1 MSGGQPQKSTDQSAS
16 KASSNKPFLKLL
28 KQGPKDPLPATPP
41 IWMMRQAGR
50 YLPEYREV
58 RKQAGG
64 FLNLCYNPKNACE
77 VTLQPIRR
85 YGFDAA
91 ILFSDI
97 LVVPDALGQPVRFET
112 GEGPRLDPITDAA
125 GLAKLD
131 PLKTSKTYSSIY
143 ETVDRIKSEL
153 PDETTLIG
161 FCGAPFTVATYMIAG
176 RGTPDQAPARTLAY
190 RDPDLFQNMIDMLVD
205 SSIEYLR
212 GQIDAGAQVVQVFD
226 SWASVLP
233 DEEFQKWCLEPMVR
247 ICEALGQSHPL
258 TPIIGFPR
266 AVGPLYKPYL
276 EKTGV
281 NAIGCDTSLSLSYI
295 RDELQPHAVVQ
306 GNLDPMLLLNGGPQ
320 FENRVRKIIETLAGG
335 RHIFNLGHG
344 IIKETPL
351 KNVERLVELVRGS
364 AK

>member
-1 MSGGQPQKSTDQSAS
+1 MPGGQPNNSTKPNLSE
-16 KASSNKPFLKLL
+16 KPFLRILT
-28 KQGPKDPLPATPP
+28 QGANDPLPATPP
-41 IWMMRQAGR
+41 VWLMRQAGR

-64 FLNLCYNPKNACE
+64 FLNLCYHPERAAE

-97 LVVPDALGQPVRFET
+97 LVVPDALGQSVRFET
-112 GEGPRLDPITDAA
+112 GEGPRLDPITEPS
-125 GLAKLD
+125 GLGILD
-131 PLKTSKTYSSIY
+131 PSRTEKIYSHIY
-143 ETVDRIKSEL
+143 ETVERIKTNL

-176 RGTPDQAPARTLAY
+176 RGTPDQAPARLFAY
-190 RDPDLFQNMIDMLVD
+190 QYPDAFQQLIDILVD

-212 GQIDAGAQVVQVFD
+212 GQIKAGAEVVQVFD

-233 DEEFQKWCLEPMVR
+233 DEEFDRWCLEPMVR
-247 ICEALGQSHPL
+247 IVEGLRQYHPDV
-258 TPIIGFPR
+258 PIIGFPR
-266 AVGPLYKPYL
+266 AVGPLYLRYV

-281 NAIGCDTSLSLSYI
+281 NAVGCDTSLPIEWI
-295 RDELQPHAVVQ
+295 RDELQSKTVVQ
-306 GNLDPMLLLNGGPQ
+306 GNLDPILLLNGGPQ
-320 FENRVRKIIETLAGG
+320 FEHRVKRIIETLSGG

-344 IIKETPL
+344 IIKETPPEH
-351 KNVERLVELVRGS
+351 VARLMELIRGS
-364 AK
+364 A